1 MARKKLL
8 KKASAKTEE
17 KKKKAE
23 EKDPYDE
30 ALEILQKYEEG
41 NPPRLSEPED

>member
-1 MARKKLL
+1 MQKKKPL
-8 KKASAKTEE
+8 KKTSAE
-17 KKKKAE
+17 KKKE

-41 NPPRLSEPED
+41 NPPRSGEPED

>member
-1 MARKKLL
+1 MPK
-8 KKASAKTEE
+8 KKAIEKKKEE
-17 KKKKAE
+17 KKTE

-41 NPPRLSEPED
+41 NPPIAGEPED

>member
-1 MARKKLL
+1 MPKK
-8 KKASAKTEE
+8 KVIE
-17 KKKKAE
+17 KKKEDRKKTE

-41 NPPRLSEPED
+41 NPPRAGEPED

>member
-1 MARKKLL
+1 MA
-8 KKASAKTEE
+8 
-17 KKKKAE
+17 KKKKSMEKKVSKKEEVA

-41 NPPRLSEPED
+41 NPPKLSEPED